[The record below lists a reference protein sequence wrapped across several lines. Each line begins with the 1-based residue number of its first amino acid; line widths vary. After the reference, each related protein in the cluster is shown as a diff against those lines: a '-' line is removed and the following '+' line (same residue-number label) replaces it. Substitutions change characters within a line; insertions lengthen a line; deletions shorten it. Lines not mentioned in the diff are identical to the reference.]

1 MKFNILGMAIYDI
14 ILGMPWLRKNNPII
28 DWRTKQLKFEKGLI
42 IKAWEPGK
50 LLDIITDKK
59 TKTKY

>member
-1 MKFNILGMAIYDI
+1 MAIYDI

-28 DWRTKQLKFEKGLI
+28 NQRTKQLKFKKGLV
-42 IKAWEPGK
+42 IKAQEPGK

-59 TKTKY
+59 IKMGY

>member
-1 MKFNILGMAIYDI
+1 MATYDI

-28 DWRTKQLKFEKGLI
+28 NWRAKQLRFEGGLV

-50 LLDIITDKK
+50 PLDIVTDKK
-59 TKTKY
+59 TKTRY